1 MMTNEIMKKNS
12 TINPGT
18 TPKAKPDS
26 VTSVLPKTSTH
37 QSTSTINRLKNWWKS
52 RFGTK
57 EARKATA
64 KTVARSIDHAISRF
78 LTAMKFNLLVALVAM
93 LVINFCPE
101 VADKCPV
108 FFQLCEGILVFY
120 EFMLRLVF
128 TLLKALIQ
136 LFTLNWAGAADS
148 LSAVLAEAGR
158 LLTEFV
164 AWVQAITF

>member
-1 MMTNEIMKKNS
+1 MMRNKIQKNA
-12 TINPGT
+12 TVNPGNAVQ
-18 TPKAKPDS
+18 AKS
-26 VTSVLPKTSTH
+26 VAVLPKATQPQPTP
-37 QSTSTINRLKNWWKS
+37 IDRVKDWWKS
-52 RFGTK
+52 HFGTQK
-57 EARKATA
+57 ARQATA
-64 KTVARSIDHAISRF
+64 KAVSRSIDHAISRF
-78 LTAMKFNLLVALVAM
+78 LMAMKFNLLVALVAM

-120 EFMLRLVF
+120 EFMLRLAF